1 MQSSAIALLYHQ
13 EVFKQQ
19 FKGGLNSNLPGLA
32 RLANGCHP
40 ASTATALLGEIIWH
54 LSILFFGAHRFLLT
68 QQSTL
73 RTNVVDSGVF
83 MQLKVSEHVY
93 GQREEEKCN
102 FCISLHYPAA
112 PSRELSVRT
121 AL

>member
-32 RLANGCHP
+32 RLADGCRP
-40 ASTATALLGEIIWH
+40 ASTAAALLGEIIWH
-54 LSILFFGAHRFLLT
+54 LSILIFGTHIFLLT
-68 QQSTL
+68 QQSTRL

-83 MQLKVSEHVY
+83 MQLKMSEHVY
-93 GQREEEKCN
+93 G
-102 FCISLHYPAA
+102 
-112 PSRELSVRT
+112 
-121 AL
+121 